1 MAMRKAWWVWL
12 GLCLSACALAD
23 ADPVV
28 LTVSGKIG
36 RFTDAKR
43 GVYQF
48 RDSDLAKLR
57 QLSFRTATSWTPM
70 VTFSGPLVKDILAK
84 ADAKGNMVR
93 VLAINYYRY
102 DIAVSELNSRN
113 VVLARRIDNKPF
125 DVAHYG
131 PLWLMYPLP
140 EMPDAEKG
148 PPLDAK
154 LVWQVE
160 ALEVM

>member
-1 MAMRKAWWVWL
+1 MRKACLMVL
-12 GLCLSACALAD
+12 GLCLGACAVAN
-23 ADPVV
+23 ADPVI

-43 GVYQF
+43 GIYQF

-57 QLSFRTATSWTPM
+57 QVNFRTATSWTPM
-70 VTFSGPLVKDILAK
+70 VSFSGLLVRDILAK
-84 ADAKGNMVR
+84 VEAKGSTVR

-140 EMPDAEKG
+140 DMPDADKG
-148 PPLDAK
+148 PALDAK

-160 ALEVM
+160 AMEVM